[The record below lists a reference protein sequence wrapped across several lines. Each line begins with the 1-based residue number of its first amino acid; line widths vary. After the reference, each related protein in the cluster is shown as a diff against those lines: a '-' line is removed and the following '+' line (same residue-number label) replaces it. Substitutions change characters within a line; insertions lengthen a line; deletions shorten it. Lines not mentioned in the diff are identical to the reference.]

1 MKLFLDTNVMLDLL
15 AKREPFFESAARIV
29 SLADKSR
36 VDVYVSALSYA
47 TADYFLKKI
56 LSPSKSIESLR
67 KFKTVS
73 NIVSLDEFIIE
84 RSLNSDFS
92 DFEDALQYNSAVK
105 AGCNYIITRNVKDFK
120 KSELPVLTPDDF
132 LALLNKAF

>member
-1 MKLFLDTNVMLDLL
+1 VKLFLDTNVMLDLL

-29 SLADKSR
+29 SLADKNR
-36 VDVYVSALSYA
+36 VDVYVSALSYT
-47 TADYFLKKI
+47 TADYFLKKT

-92 DFEDALQYNSAVK
+92 DFGDALQYNSAVK